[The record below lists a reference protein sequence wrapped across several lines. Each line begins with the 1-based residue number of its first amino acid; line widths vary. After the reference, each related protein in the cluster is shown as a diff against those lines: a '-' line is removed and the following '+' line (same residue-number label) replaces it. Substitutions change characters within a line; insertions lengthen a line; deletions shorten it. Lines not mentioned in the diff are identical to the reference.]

1 MKYKKALEI
10 CENDAVM
17 AAYVEVMCQIDQ
29 HTKQLLGEVYKKQNT
44 NAFDK
49 NFASEVY
56 DKLFYSGADETKQK
70 QSQIYAERFTNRVFD
85 ALQKVIDKDE
95 AMFLALQEPFD
106 SNHYILYTRL
116 EDYFRN
122 KSGERNDAFVRGYG
136 FDPEDDE
143 VCKMLFSGLKSVCAT
158 HRDAGLVM
166 D

>member
-29 HTKQLLGEVYKKQNT
+29 DAKQLLGEVCKKPRIKT
-44 NAFDK
+44 FDK

-70 QSQIYAERFTNRVFD
+70 QSQIYAERFSNRVFD

-122 KSGERNDAFVRGYG
+122 RSGERNDAFARGYD

-143 VCKMLFSGLKSVCAT
+143 VCKMLFSGLKSVCT
-158 HRDAGLVM
+158 TPRDAGIVM
-166 D
+166 Y

>member
-29 HTKQLLGEVYKKQNT
+29 NTKQLLGEVYKKQNT

-70 QSQIYAERFTNRVFD
+70 QSQINAERFTNRVFD
-85 ALQKVIDKDE
+85 ALQKVIDRDE
-95 AMFLALQEPFD
+95 AMFLACQKEFD
-106 SNHYILYTRL
+106 SNYYILYGRL

-122 KSGERNDAFVRGYG
+122 RSGERNDAFVRGYG

-143 VCKMLFSGLKSVCAT
+143 VCKMLFSGLKSVCTT

>member
-17 AAYVEVMCQIDQ
+17 AAYVDVMCQIDQ
-29 HTKQLLGEVYKKQNT
+29 DTKQLLGEVCKKSRIKT
-44 NAFDK
+44 FDK

-70 QSQIYAERFTNRVFD
+70 QSQIYAERFANRVFD

-122 KSGERNDAFVRGYG
+122 RSGERNDAFARGYG

-143 VCKMLFSGLKSVCAT
+143 VCKMLFSGLKSVCT
-158 HRDAGLVM
+158 TPRNAGLVTY
-166 D
+166 